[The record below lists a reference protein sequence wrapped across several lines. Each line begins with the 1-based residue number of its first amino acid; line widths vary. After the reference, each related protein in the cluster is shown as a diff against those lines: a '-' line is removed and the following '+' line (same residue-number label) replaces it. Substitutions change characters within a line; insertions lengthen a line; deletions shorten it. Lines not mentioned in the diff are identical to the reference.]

1 MSGFD
6 GPLKT
11 EHISSASQTQ
21 VQRFVLRVTQ
31 GKAKP
36 AKIDI
41 GPTSTSVG
49 QSEANDVCVDDGAV
63 SRFHF
68 EITREAGKVLLRD
81 LDSTNGTK
89 INGVSVHLAKL
100 RPGQTIRAGRSE
112 FVFEA
117 RDQSQGVPTSAT
129 TGFGDL
135 VGASE
140 AMRMLYAQL
149 EKIAPSEATALI
161 LGESGTGK
169 ELVAHELHRHSDR
182 KDGPFIIVDCGALPE
197 ELIESELFGHKKGA
211 FTGATVDRI
220 GAFEAAHGGT
230 LFLDEIG
237 ELPLALQPKLLRVLE
252 SRTIRRIGDN
262 TRRPVDVRFVAAT
275 HRNLRAEVNA
285 GTFREDLFW
294 RLAVMELRIPPLRE
308 RREDIPLLAQALWS
322 RSGLTK
328 TGPGFDPDTL
338 EKMQRLPWRGN
349 VRELRNF
356 VERAAVF
363 GADALPMQTTEH
375 LLAPKGSPSDLPQ
388 KQSDASSNPIGQG
401 PSTAELQL
409 DLSFR
414 DAKEAWVER
423 FERQYLAQRLEMAE
437 GNMSRMARETSMDRA
452 HLLKLLRKHGFR

>member
-6 GPLKT
+6 GPIKT
-11 EHISSASQTQ
+11 EHISTAAQTQ
-21 VQRFVLRVTQ
+21 MQRFVLRVTQ
-31 GKAKP
+31 GTAKP

-68 EITREAGKVLLRD
+68 EITRERGKVFLRD

-89 INGVSVHLAKL
+89 INDVSVHLAKL
-100 RPGQTIRAGRSE
+100 RPGQIIRAGRSE

-117 RDQSQGVPTSAT
+117 RDQSQGVAASAA

-135 VGASE
+135 VGGSD

-169 ELVAHELHRHSDR
+169 ELVAHELHRHSER
-182 KDGPFIIVDCGALPE
+182 KEGPFIIVDCGALPE

-262 TRRPVDVRFVAAT
+262 TRRDVDVRFVAAT

-294 RLAVMELRIPPLRE
+294 RLSVMELRIPPLRE
-308 RREDIPLLAQALWS
+308 RKEDIPLLAQALWK
-322 RSGLTK
+322 RSGLAK
-328 TGPGFDPDTL
+328 TGPGFDEDTL
-338 EKMQRLPWRGN
+338 QKMKRLPWRGN

-363 GADALPMQTTEH
+363 GADALPMQTMEH
-375 LLAPKGSPSDLPQ
+375 VLPSTSPSPAP
-388 KQSDASSNPIGQG
+388 ASGRSE
-401 PSTAELQL
+401 STAPAAATDPSISELRL

-414 DAKEAWVER
+414 DAKESWVER
-423 FERQYLAQRLEMAE
+423 FERQYLARRLDMAE
-437 GNMSRMARETSMDRA
+437 GNMSRMAREASMDRA